1 MLEPRNTAAWLQAL
15 QEQARLQI
23 QKEGLPTTQAED
35 WKYTSLDA
43 MLSHNFQPAAAVP
56 QQQYATL
63 PPEIFLFK
71 NLQGPRLVF
80 IDGHYSRQHSN
91 HGGLI
96 PGLSFKTLRLALSDQ
111 EPALAQYFGKIAEPK
126 SPSVLPLNTANLQ
139 DGVFLKLSAN
149 TRVLEPLQI
158 IYVSTEHAEPLAIY
172 PRHLILAGVN
182 SSAQIIEHY
191 VSFGAAKNFTCS
203 ITEVL
208 TEAGAHLTHYKI
220 QQEAKTAYHV
230 GGIYVQQDK
239 DSHFVSHAL
248 SLGARLSR
256 NDIEVRLLAPGVYC
270 LLNGLYMGRG
280 RQHHD
285 THTRVDHLTK
295 NGTSVEEYKGIL
307 DDYAR
312 AVFNGKVIVHP
323 RAMQTDAQQSN
334 KNLLL
339 SNDAEIDT
347 KPQLEI
353 FADEVKCAHGA
364 TVGQLDQEALF
375 FLRSRGLD
383 LAEAKDLLVYGFAS
397 SVLDKIECVALV
409 PILKQAILN
418 ELTP

>member
-1 MLEPRNTAAWLQAL
+1 MLEPRHTSAWLQAL

-43 MLSHNFQPAAAVP
+43 MLNQDFQTSAAQLQP
-56 QQQYATL
+56 HLSL
-63 PPEIFLFK
+63 PPSLFLFEE
-71 NLQGPRLVF
+71 LLGPRFVF
-80 IDGHYSRQHSN
+80 IDGIYSAHYSKIAALKSGVN
-91 HGGLI
+91 L
-96 PGLSFKTLRLALSDQ
+96 KTLQRAIADQ
-111 EPALAQYFGKIAEPK
+111 EPALEQYLNKIAKPQGL
-126 SPSVLPLNTANLQ
+126 SLLPLNTAHLQ
-139 DGVFLKLSAN
+139 DGVFLQLAAN
-149 TRVLEPLQI
+149 TVVTEPLQI
-158 IYVSTEHAEPLAIY
+158 IYISTAQTQPLAIY
-172 PRHLILAGVN
+172 PRHFILAGAN
-182 SSAQIIEHY
+182 SQVQIIEHY
-191 VSFGAAKNFTCS
+191 VSLNDAKNLTCPM
-203 ITEVL
+203 TEIL
-208 TEAGAHLTHYKI
+208 TENGAHLTHYKI

-230 GGIYVQQDK
+230 SGLYVKQKK
-239 DSHFVSHAL
+239 DSHFISHAI

-256 NDIEVRLLAPGVYC
+256 NDIEIQLTEPGVNC

-280 RQHHD
+280 HQHHD

-295 NGTSVEEYKGIL
+295 NGTSVEDYKGIL

-323 RAMQTDAQQSN
+323 SAMQTDAQQSN

-383 LAEAKDLLVYGFAS
+383 LAAAKDLLVYGFAS
-397 SVLDKIECVALV
+397 SVLDKIESTALV

-418 ELTP
+418 ELTL